1 MGPIYHLLDRKW
13 WMVGTLCRLFFGGL
27 RESLLSL
34 NIYRHYIE
42 FSTFVFLRV
51 FFFSAGK
58 RMVSFWKFFVA
69 HKKSIPSSYMT
80 NNRGLDSDEEEK
92 LGHPTTDHV
101 QVGVNPRFG
110 DQRFSGGKSW
120 PPICLEKKCVQKNYK
135 KGNFRPTYIGQL
147 SAYNRFHLLRVKV

>member
-101 QVGVNPRFG
+101 KLGWIRGSVING
-110 DQRFSGGKSW
+110 FSGGKSW
-120 PPICLEKKCVQKNYK
+120 PPICLEKKCIQKNYN